1 MGEAL
6 AQLAASYLVRMAA
19 FFFILGGV
27 FTSIAKCQGEEDR
40 QCKAK
45 TCPAGL
51 SPHNGRDGCLC
62 VVLPK

>member
-1 MGEAL
+1 MKDTM
-6 AQLAASYLVRMAA
+6 LVIAGFML
-19 FFFILGGV
+19 ILLSV
-27 FTSIAKCQGEEDR
+27 AHCQGEEDR